1 MRNLISLAFMLLGFI
16 LFGWGIYASFEIYS
30 TKKQEKM
37 NANFATFFLSTLK
50 NEKIKKLDYPDQ
62 GFFIF
67 KSSEGKVSVT
77 DEILLI
83 PMDGSAYISYSKK
96 DPSNTEVYIY
106 VKKYSFT
113 EYVEELMKNPTIL
126 GIALSGI
133 IFFLIGVFYMLLQ
146 KPFYQAKEVMSQKGK
161 ELPSNLENKLKALR
175 LALATHKII
184 PQESSN
190 EAKKILDDILKEME
204 GRK

>member
-1 MRNLISLAFMLLGFI
+1 MRNLISLVITLLGFI
-16 LFGWGIYASFEIYS
+16 LFGWGIYASLEIYA
-30 TKKQEKM
+30 TRKQEKI

-67 KSSEGKVSVT
+67 KSSEGKISVT
-77 DEILLI
+77 GEILLI
-83 PMDGSAYISYSKK
+83 PMDGGAYISYSKK

-106 VKKYSFT
+106 VKKYSFA
-113 EYVEELMKNPTIL
+113 EYVAELMKNPTIL

-133 IFFLIGVFYMLLQ
+133 ILFLIGVFYMLLQ
-146 KPFYQAKEVMSQKGK
+146 KTFYQAKEVTSQKRK
-161 ELPSNLENKLKALR
+161 EYPLNLEKKLKALR
-175 LALATHKII
+175 LTLATHKII